1 MNVLGINTRE
11 AKRAEEKIR
20 RLRRNIGKMSF
31 EKQRLMD
38 KGVLLVV
45 DITNIV
51 ARKPTCFS
59 RGYLTGNYTYDFCLK
74 SCLEH
79 VKFPITSSYCSFGN
93 YEEALHNG
101 LIYGKKILKRLNKEK
116 NNNIQVEICDY
127 VQVPF

>member
-1 MNVLGINTRE
+1 MNVLGIKTKE

-45 DITNIV
+45 DIT
-51 ARKPTCFS
+51 
-59 RGYLTGNYTYDFCLK
+59 GNYTYDFCLK

-79 VKFPITSSYCSFGN
+79 IKFTITYSYCSFGN
-93 YEEALHNG
+93 YEEALYNG
-101 LIYGKKILKRLNKEK
+101 LIEGKKILKRLNKEK
-116 NNNIQVEICDY
+116 NNNSQIEICNY

>member
-1 MNVLGINTRE
+1 MNVLGIKTRK

-45 DITNIV
+45 DIT
-51 ARKPTCFS
+51 
-59 RGYLTGNYTYDFCLK
+59 GNYTYDFCLK

-79 VKFPITSSYCSFGN
+79 VKFPITYSYCSFGN

-101 LIYGKKILKRLNKEK
+101 LIEGKKILKRLNKEK

>member
-1 MNVLGINTRE
+1 MNVLGIKTRE

-45 DITNIV
+45 DIT
-51 ARKPTCFS
+51 
-59 RGYLTGNYTYDFCLK
+59 GNYTYDFCLK

-79 VKFPITSSYCSFGN
+79 VKFPITYSYCSFGN
-93 YEEALHNG
+93 YEEALYNG
-101 LIYGKKILKRLNKEK
+101 LIEGKKILKRLNKEK
-116 NNNIQVEICDY
+116 NNNSQIENCVY